1 MNFEISLIFYNFARL
16 FGKIIKRL
24 HKMKLEQNRI
34 DDLNLQ
40 LTLSVAGED
49 YADNRKKKLNDY
61 RKKAE
66 FKGFRKGMVPM
77 SLVEKLYGQQARVD
91 AVNDVIA
98 EGLNNFINENN
109 LRVLGEPLPSEDTPH
124 NDWSADNE
132 FVFKFDIAQ
141 NPEVSFELSKEDEVV
156 YYTIT
161 ATEAAKKEM
170 KENLLRQYGN
180 LEEGD
185 AAKEEDFIIVDFEQG
200 ETKVEGTYV
209 AIRNVAEAVRSTFV
223 GVKAG
228 DVLDVNVNE
237 AFENETDRSSMLKI
251 NKAEL
256 ANLDPMFKMTVRN
269 VKTFVSAPLVEETFE
284 KIFGVKTEAE
294 FDAKIE
300 EKLRAEYSQEADFRF
315 SKDAKNFLLEKAN
328 VAIAEDFLKRWVYV
342 VNEGKFTMEDIEKDW
357 ALFIVDYKWQMV
369 RNYLMKKYDVKIEEA
384 DLLASAKGFAAYQ
397 FAMYGMNNVP
407 EEQLEAFAKNIL
419 SQEEQG
425 RRILDQVENEKTF
438 AAVREVVTLKKK
450 KISVEKFREL
460 N

>member
-1 MNFEISLIFYNFARL
+1 
-16 FGKIIKRL
+16 
-24 HKMKLEQNRI
+24 MKLEQNRI
-34 DDLNLQ
+34 DDLNLE
-40 LTLSVAGED
+40 LTLNVAAED
-49 YADNRKKKLNDY
+49 YADSRKKKLNDY

-77 SLVEKLYGQQARVD
+77 SLVEKMYGPSALVD
-91 AVNDVIA
+91 SVNDVVAA
-98 EGLNNFINENN
+98 ELNNFIQENN
-109 LRVLGEPLPSEDTPH
+109 LRVLGEPLPSEDQPETE
-124 NDWSADNE
+124 WVAGNE
-132 FVFKFDIAQ
+132 FTFKFDIAE
-141 NPEVSFELSKEDEVV
+141 NPQVSFELSKDDEIV

-161 ATEAAKKEM
+161 VTEAAKNEM
-170 KENLLRQYGN
+170 KDNLLRQYGS
-180 LEEGD
+180 LEEGE

-209 AIRNVAEAVRSTFV
+209 ALRNVAEAARKSFV
-223 GVKAG
+223 GVKPG

-237 AFENETDRSSMLKI
+237 AFENETDRASMLKV
-251 NKAEL
+251 NKEEL
-256 ANLDPMFKMTVRN
+256 AALDPMFKMTVKN
-269 VKTFVSAPLVEETFE
+269 VKTFVNAPLVEETFE

-294 FDAKIE
+294 FDEKVE
-300 EKLRAEYSQEADFRF
+300 ERIRAEYAQEADFRF
-315 SKDAKNFLLEKAN
+315 SKDAKNYLLEKADVT
-328 VAIAEDFLKRWVYV
+328 VAEKFLKRWIYV
-342 VNEGKFTMEDIEKDW
+342 INDGKFTMEDIEKDW

-369 RNYLMKKYDVKIEEA
+369 RSYLMEKYNVKIEEA

-438 AAVREVVTLKKK
+438 AAVREVVSLKKK

>member
-1 MNFEISLIFYNFARL
+1 
-16 FGKIIKRL
+16 
-24 HKMKLEQNRI
+24 MKLEQNRI
-34 DDLNLQ
+34 DDLNLEVT
-40 LTLSVAGED
+40 LTVAAED
-49 YADNRKKKLNDY
+49 YADSRKKKLNDY

-77 SLVEKLYGQQARVD
+77 SLVEKMYGPSALVD
-91 AVNDVIA
+91 SVNDVVAA
-98 EGLNNFINENN
+98 ELNSFIQENN
-109 LRVLGEPLPSEDTPH
+109 LRVLGEPLPSEDQPETE
-124 NDWSADNE
+124 WVAGNE
-132 FVFKFDIAQ
+132 FTFKFDIAE
-141 NPEVSFELSKEDEVV
+141 NPQVSFELSKDDEVV

-161 ATEAAKKEM
+161 VTEAAKNEM
-170 KENLLRQYGN
+170 KNNLLRQYGS
-180 LEEGD
+180 LEEGE

-200 ETKVEGTYV
+200 DMKVEGTYV
-209 AIRNVAEAVRSTFV
+209 ALRNVAEVARPSFI
-223 GVKAG
+223 GVKPG

-237 AFENETDRSSMLKI
+237 AFENETDRASMLKVT
-251 NKAEL
+251 KEEMA
-256 ANLDPMFKMTVRN
+256 ALDPMFKMTVKN
-269 VKTFVSAPLVEETFE
+269 VKTFVNAPLVEETFE

-300 EKLRAEYSQEADFRF
+300 ERIRAEYAQEADFRF
-315 SKDAKNFLLEKAN
+315 SKDAKTYLLEKAAVT
-328 VAIAEDFLKRWVYV
+328 VAEKFLKRWIYV
-342 VNEGKFTMEDIEKDW
+342 INDGKFTMEDIEKDW

-369 RNYLMKKYDVKIEEA
+369 RSYLMEKYNVKIEEA

-407 EEQLEAFAKNIL
+407 EDQLEAFAKNIL